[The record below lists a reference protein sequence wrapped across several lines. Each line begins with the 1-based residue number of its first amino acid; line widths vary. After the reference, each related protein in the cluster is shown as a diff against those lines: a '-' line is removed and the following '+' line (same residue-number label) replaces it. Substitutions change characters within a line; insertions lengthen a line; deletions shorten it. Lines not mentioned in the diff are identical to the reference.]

1 MAVNVPTAEVS
12 VAAFPPAIVAPV
24 LYVSWAEMQVPDE
37 SVGGAGGDGDLSVF
51 IIIFARRRRG
61 R

>member
-12 VAAFPPAIVAPV
+12 VAAFPPSIVAPV
-24 LYVSWAEMQVPDE
+24 IYVSWAEMQVPDE
-37 SVGGAGGDGDLSVF
+37 SVGGAGGDGDIAPF
-51 IIIFARRRRG
+51 IIIFERRRRG